1 MRPRPPPNYLAAYPA
16 GLSEQVQ
23 QLILD
28 GKMADKLLHKYPDAH
43 EVRSD
48 RTLYEY
54 VIDLKEKFIKN
65 SAALNRVT
73 YDGSLQ
79 VMKNALGLHTSVSR
93 VQGVKLKSRREIR
106 VASVFRDMPPEF
118 LRMIVVHELA
128 HLKEQEHNKAF
139 YQLCCHME
147 PEYHQFEFDLR
158 VYLTC
163 LEFTG
168 QSLWTS

>member
-1 MRPRPPPNYLAAYPA
+1 MRPKLPPNYLAAYPA
-16 GLSEQVQ
+16 ELSEQVQ

-43 EVRSD
+43 DVRSD
-48 RTLYEY
+48 RALYEY
-54 VIDLKEKFIKN
+54 TIDLKDKFIKN
-65 SAALNRVT
+65 STALSRVT

-79 VMKNALGLHTSVSR
+79 VMKNALGLHTSVTR

-106 VASVFRDMPPEF
+106 VASVFRDMPLEF

-163 LEFTG
+163 LDVTG